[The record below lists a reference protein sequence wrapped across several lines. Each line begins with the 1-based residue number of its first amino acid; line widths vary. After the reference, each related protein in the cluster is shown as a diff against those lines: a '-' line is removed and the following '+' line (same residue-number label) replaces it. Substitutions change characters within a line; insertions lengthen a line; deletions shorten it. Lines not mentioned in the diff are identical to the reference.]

1 MGITTTT
8 SNRARPE
15 DPFIFEK
22 NVRVPTDDGS
32 FVMVNVF
39 RPREPGRYPVIMS
52 MCVYGKDL
60 ATRDL
65 YAEEWKEMMERLP
78 NLRERSSCH
87 YHTWETCD
95 PETWVPEGYVV
106 IRVDSRGS
114 GKSPGDLDPFC
125 PREIHDYDN
134 AIEWAALQP
143 WSNGKVGLL
152 GISYLAIT
160 QWQVASLQPPHLTAI
175 IPWEGVSDK
184 YRDDSRHGGIYNSL
198 QPGWY
203 AKQVLPI
210 QHGNGESPYHDLDD
224 GSPIGGD
231 EAFPAEQL
239 AANRADVRKDYLTR
253 ELDGPFY
260 RGRSADFSKITVPL
274 LSAGNW
280 GGMGLHGRGNMEGY
294 DRSASRQKWL
304 QVHGGN
310 HRDAFYSR
318 EGQALQ
324 KEFFDHFLKGED
336 NGWNTRP
343 PVMLKIRHPGEV
355 FEDRTENEW
364 PIARTVWTKLYLD
377 PKGLMFSPFPLPI
390 PSQASYEA
398 LGNGL
403 TFTSKP
409 FEKETEI
416 TGPVKLHLWVSS
428 STEDMDIFATLQLFA
443 PDGREVTWE
452 GASEPAVPLTQ
463 GWLRVSH
470 RKLDPYL
477 STPWRPYHTHDEIRK
492 LTPGQVREVQV
503 ELWPTCI
510 VVPESYTIALKL
522 QGKDFSR
529 SEQGGILTGSGIFLH
544 NDSEDRPP
552 SVFGGMN
559 IVYGGGEYGSTL
571 QIPVVPSKS

>member
-1 MGITTTT
+1 MTYTAR
-8 SNRARPE
+8 NLARPQ
-15 DPFIFEK
+15 DPFVFEK
-22 NVRVPTDDGS
+22 NVAVPTDDGS
-32 FVMVNVF
+32 WVMVNIF
-39 RPREPGRYPVIMS
+39 RPRETGRYPVIMS

-60 ATRDL
+60 ATKDL
-65 YAEEWKEMMERLP
+65 YAEEWKEMIERLP
-78 NLRERSSCH
+78 NLRERSSCY

-95 PETWVPEGYVV
+95 PETWVPDGYVV

-114 GKSPGDLDPFC
+114 GKSPGYLDPFC
-125 PREIHDYDN
+125 PREIRDYYN

-160 QWQVASLQPPHLTAI
+160 QWQVASLQPPHLAAI

-203 AKQVLPI
+203 VKQVLPI
-210 QHGNGESPYHDLDD
+210 QHGNAASPHRDLDD
-224 GSPIGGD
+224 GSPIGGA
-231 EAFPAEQL
+231 EPLTTEQL
-239 AANRADVRKDYLTR
+239 AANRADVRKDYLSR
-253 ELDGPFY
+253 ELDGLFY
-260 RGRSADFSKITVPL
+260 QGRSADFSRITVPL

-280 GGMGLHGRGNMEGY
+280 GGMGLHGRGNLEGY
-294 DRSASRQKWL
+294 YRSIAKQKWL

-324 KEFFDHFLKGED
+324 KEFFDHYLKGED
-336 NGWNTRP
+336 NGWDKHPR
-343 PVMLKIRHPGEV
+343 VMLKIRYPNET
-355 FEDRTENEW
+355 FLDRSENEW
-364 PIARTVWTKLYLD
+364 PIARAVWTKLYL
-377 PKGLMFSPFPLPI
+377 GLKDLTFVSSALSV

-403 TFTSKP
+403 TFTSAP

-416 TGPVKLHLWVSS
+416 TGPVMANLWVSS

-443 PDGREVTWE
+443 PDGKEVTWE

-470 RKLDPYL
+470 RKLDSNL
-477 STPWRPYHTHDEIRK
+477 STPWRPYHSHDEIQK
-492 LTPGQVREVQV
+492 LIPGEICEVQV

-510 VVPESYTIALKL
+510 VVPKGYTIVLRIE
-522 QGKDFSR
+522 GKDFSR
-529 SEQGGILTGSGIFLH
+529 SEKGGMLTGSGPFLH
-544 NDSEDRPP
+544 SDPEDRPP
-552 SVFGGMN
+552 SVFGGTN
-559 IVYGGGEYGSTL
+559 TIYGGGKCGSYL
-571 QIPVVPSKS
+571 QIPVVPSED